1 MSRRITSHIKSVC
14 NMSAHG
20 GSGRGVRDHQPASQ
34 SGKSGWC
41 LRAVRCPRHAHAYIV
56 EELADRDL
64 PITVYASPAAQALQ
78 QEISE
83 HSVAAA
89 PLRAFTR
96 EFVRSAGGNDGTMFP
111 VTQGAPA
118 FVRHVRPGFSDSA
131 AVACVDETYGIR
143 LECALESDLQ
153 VPHRDGGAAK

>member
-1 MSRRITSHIKSVC
+1 
-14 NMSAHG
+14 
-20 GSGRGVRDHQPASQ
+20 
-34 SGKSGWC
+34 
-41 LRAVRCPRHAHAYIV
+41 
-56 EELADRDL
+56 L

-143 LECALESDLQ
+143 LERALESDLQ
-153 VPHRDGGAAK
+153 VPHRDGGAAKIISVGIVRHQVIVIGAFVDIVGPVTAKVHDHQVIGARFGQEIEQSRMNLSEGGILVLEKK